1 MANNEA
7 SAFKEQQRYDDDGYG
22 FHPDGILIM
31 KWFPNT
37 EPHKLLDENE
47 RQQILNRALQ
57 DEYERPGVPYGPH
70 RLLPL
75 RPRSRLE
82 PGVEEWRQLRLRM
95 IDAYVAR
102 YSRLSSTP
110 RQLPVNSPSTPRQ
123 LREND
128 ETTPPQVLRSNGHS
142 KGDRALGVP
151 ELLEQI
157 LQYLDPESQYAASLV
172 SRSWCATSLYIVR
185 TRYSSQYPCAPIEY
199 NQTITVDVPGL
210 RPTQEEIS
218 AMETDVEPALQNP
231 SRNMVNFF
239 LARALTSSSFA
250 AILYQCCLLSS
261 MGANHHC

>member
-7 SAFKEQQRYDDDGYG
+7 SDFKEHQRYDDDEYG
-22 FHPDGILIM
+22 FHPGDILIM

-57 DEYERPGVPYGPH
+57 DEYEQPGVPYGPH

-95 IDAYVAR
+95 IDACVAR
-102 YSRLSSTP
+102 YSRLS
-110 RQLPVNSPSTPRQ
+110 STPRQ

-157 LQYLDPESQYAASLV
+157 LQYRDPK
-172 SRSWCATSLYIVR
+172 
-185 TRYSSQYPCAPIEY
+185 
-199 NQTITVDVPGL
+199 
-210 RPTQEEIS
+210 
-218 AMETDVEPALQNP
+218 
-231 SRNMVNFF
+231 
-239 LARALTSSSFA
+239 
-250 AILYQCCLLSS
+250 
-261 MGANHHC
+261 

>member
-1 MANNEA
+1 MTAPSCTMANNEA
-7 SAFKEQQRYDDDGYG
+7 SAFKEQHRYDDDGYG
-22 FHPDGILIM
+22 FHPVDILIM

-82 PGVEEWRQLRLRM
+82 LGVEEWRQLRLRM
-95 IDAYVAR
+95 IDACVAR

-110 RQLPVNSPSTPRQ
+110 RQP
-123 LREND
+123 REND

-172 SRSWCATSLYIVR
+172 SRSWRATSLYIVR
-185 TRYSSQYPCAPIEY
+185 TRYRSQ
-199 NQTITVDVPGL
+199 
-210 RPTQEEIS
+210 
-218 AMETDVEPALQNP
+218 
-231 SRNMVNFF
+231 
-239 LARALTSSSFA
+239 
-250 AILYQCCLLSS
+250 
-261 MGANHHC
+261 